1 MNILI
6 LDEMN
11 KMRNVVFA
19 IIMMA
24 GTYYASY
31 AQDTQTDNH
40 NLTVVVPQVT
50 LLDLETT
57 VSKDFSMNIMAP
69 TEAGLKTINAGQN
82 LTTWLNYTSV
92 AGAGVSRKVM
102 MSSNINP
109 PGGVEFSVEA
119 NIDAGAGAG
128 TPGTP
133 FASSLEPLPTP
144 TALITGIGSCYTG
157 TGPNKGHR
165 LIYRATVPT
174 ASFGLLRAG
183 SFPVIVTY
191 TLMDM

>member
-1 MNILI
+1 MNR
-6 LDEMN
+6 M
-11 KMRNVVFA
+11 KSVVFTFIA
-19 IIMMA
+19 LV
-24 GTYYASY
+24 GTYLASY

-40 NLTVVVPQVT
+40 NVTVSVPTVT

-57 VSKDFSMNIMAP
+57 LTKNFTMNIVAP
-69 TEAGLKTINAGQN
+69 TEAGLKTINAGQDQ
-82 LTTWLNYTSV
+82 TTWLNYTSV
-92 AGAGVSRKVM
+92 AGAGIVRKVM
-102 MSSNINP
+102 MSANVNP

-119 NIDAGAGAG
+119 NVDAGAGAG

-133 FASSLEPLPTP
+133 FASSLEPLPAP
-144 TALITGIGSCYTG
+144 TAIITGIGSCYTG
-157 TGPNKGHR
+157 TGPLKGHK

>member
-1 MNILI
+1 
-6 LDEMN
+6 MN
-11 KMRNVVFA
+11 KMKSVVFTLIA
-19 IIMMA
+19 LV
-24 GTYYASY
+24 GTYLASY
-31 AQDTQTDNH
+31 AQDSFTDNH
-40 NLTVVVPQVT
+40 NVSVTIPQVT

-57 VSKDFSMNIMAP
+57 LTKSFSMNIVAP

-82 LTTWLNYTSV
+82 LTTWLNYTSLTT
-92 AGAGVSRKVM
+92 AGITRKVI
-102 MSSNINP
+102 MSSNVNP
-109 PGGVEFSVEA
+109 PPGIEFTVEA
-119 NIDAGAGAG
+119 NTDAGAGAG

-133 FASSLEPLPTP
+133 FGSSLEPLPAS
-144 TALITGIGSCYTG
+144 TAIITGIGSCYTG
-157 TGPNKGHR
+157 NGPLKGHR